1 MTRKHGANRARRPE
15 DAAADETQR
24 DSAEVEAAASVVQ
37 QAREALQHAEDAY
50 RQSLARVSQQ
60 ASRARAVTVGDII
73 DGTLEFVR
81 RHPATGLIAVGVVG
95 FLLGR
100 STRR

>member
-1 MTRKHGANRARRPE
+1 V
-15 DAAADETQR
+15 
-24 DSAEVEAAASVVQ
+24 VE
-37 QAREALQHAEDAY
+37 QACEALHRAEDAY
-50 RQSLARVSQQ
+50 RQSLGRVKEQ
-60 ASRARAVTVGDII
+60 ASRARAVTVGNVV